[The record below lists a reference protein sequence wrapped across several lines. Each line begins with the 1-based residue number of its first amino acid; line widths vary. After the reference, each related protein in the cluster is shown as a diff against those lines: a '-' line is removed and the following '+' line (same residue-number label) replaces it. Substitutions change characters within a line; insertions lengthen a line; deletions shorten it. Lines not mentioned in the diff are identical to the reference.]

1 MTMIIIII
9 IIHKP
14 PLVHLFQTDQYWL
27 SSDEAEPLEIE
38 ASSYNITYVTFIS
51 QLGSQIKKPKLQWK
65 WRGEKNKLLAK
76 HAIPH
81 QITFSSNFREG
92 DLGKTPKELSA
103 SDPILEKKFMT
114 S

>member
-1 MTMIIIII
+1 MTMIIIIII

-38 ASSYNITYVTFIS
+38 AASYNITYVTFIS

-65 WRGEKNKLLAK
+65 WRGEKTNCWQNMLFPIKSRSHLISGKVIWEK
-76 HAIPH
+76 HPK
-81 QITFSSNFREG
+81 NFQQVTQYLKRN
-92 DLGKTPKELSA
+92 S
-103 SDPILEKKFMT
+103 
-114 S
+114 